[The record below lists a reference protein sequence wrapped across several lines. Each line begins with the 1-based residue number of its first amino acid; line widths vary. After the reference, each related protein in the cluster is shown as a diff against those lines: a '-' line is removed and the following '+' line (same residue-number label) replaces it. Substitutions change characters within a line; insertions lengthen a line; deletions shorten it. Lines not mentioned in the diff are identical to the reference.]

1 MEEDAIVSLISSF
14 ISALNEGLSFTADPN
29 RECPD
34 DNKCEQLCSLEVDGE
49 SGLAEDPF
57 NITCSCLNG
66 YNLDENK
73 ANCTGMFRLQNYD
86 ILFYIERY

>member
-1 MEEDAIVSLISSF
+1 MEEDAIVSRISSF
-14 ISALNEGLSFTADPN
+14 SSALHEGLYFTADPN

-49 SGLAEDPF
+49 SGLAEGPF

-66 YNLDENK
+66 YNLDKNK
-73 ANCTGMFRLQNYD
+73 ANCTGTFRLQNYD
-86 ILFYIERY
+86 IYNFT